1 MIQCAVGATIV
12 AIDSKSNSAAVRIDV
27 WLWAVRVFKTRSL
40 AGRACRLGRVLVAG
54 KEVKASRLVRVDDLL
69 SVDRG
74 ELRLELRV
82 VALLEKRVGAK
93 VVAEY
98 VEDLTSD
105 EAKAEAGKVAAERRA
120 NRIAMPWGDGRPTKL
135 RRRRMSAFLEEVERR
150 SNDS

>member
-1 MIQCAVGATIV
+1 MIPRQVGTSILP
-12 AIDSKSNSAAVRIDV
+12 IDPESHNAAVRIDV

-54 KEVKASRLVRVDDLL
+54 NEVKASRLVRVDDLL

-93 VVAEY
+93 VVADY
-98 VEDLTSD
+98 VEDLTPD
-105 EAKAEAGKVAAERRA
+105 EVKAEAGRVAAERRA
-120 NRIAMPWGDGRPTKL
+120 NRIAMPWGEGRPTKQ